1 MSSEARWGSHSIDI
15 VHTKRTN
22 IKIMCLSRGR
32 KHAGFMRKRFSWQGQ
47 RRTSWSWLL
56 LSPVR
61 PWRNSS
67 QGALLSQSKRCGR
80 QRSIRESWNH
90 CPACMER
97 KTALLGGVLLLWR
110 APMEQK
116 TVGWK
121 GVISLKLM
129 PPLVQHQCNPRLLKN
144 SLRQGFPGPQTTD
157 SAEQCG
163 WSDALRRALETRTD
177 CTWLSRRPGE
187 ERV

>member
-1 MSSEARWGSHSIDI
+1 MSYHARTAVVSSEARWGSHSIDI

-47 RRTSWSWLL
+47 RRSSWSWLL

-61 PWRNSS
+61 PWLNSS
-67 QGALLSQSKRCGR
+67 QGALLSQSKRCSR

-97 KTALLGGVLLLWR
+97 KTALLGGVLLLWQ

-121 GVISLKLM
+121 GVISPKLI
-129 PPLVQHQCNPRLLKN
+129 PPWCNIN
-144 SLRQGFPGPQTTD
+144 AIPGY
-157 SAEQCG
+157 S
-163 WSDALRRALETRTD
+163 RTA
-177 CTWLSRRPGE
+177 
-187 ERV
+187 

>member
-1 MSSEARWGSHSIDI
+1 MLVSYHARTAVVSSEARWGSHSIDI

-110 APMEQK
+110 AQMEQK

-121 GVISLKLM
+121 GVISPKLM
-129 PPLVQHQCNPRLLKN
+129 PPLVQHQCHPRLLKN
-144 SLRQGFPGPQTTD
+144 SLRPGFLGPKRLTLPS
-157 SAEQCG
+157 SARG
-163 WSDALRRALETRTD
+163 LM
-177 CTWLSRRPGE
+177 P
-187 ERV
+187 